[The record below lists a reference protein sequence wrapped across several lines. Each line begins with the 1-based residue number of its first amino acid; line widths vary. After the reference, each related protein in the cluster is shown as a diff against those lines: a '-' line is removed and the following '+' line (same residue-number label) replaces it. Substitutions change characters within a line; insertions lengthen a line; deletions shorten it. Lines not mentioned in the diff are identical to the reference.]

1 MGQENPKSKLK
12 KVYSTFHQTD
22 LLLAKM
28 ALDREGIRY
37 ETTNENFAALYP
49 GADGMAT
56 VVIFV
61 EDTDMERA
69 RQTLGPFIKENKEE
83 GNEDN

>member
-1 MGQENPKSKLK
+1 MKEDKQNFKPVV
-12 KVYSTFHQTD
+12 VYSNFVQSQ

-37 ETTNENFAALYP
+37 ETTNENIAALYP

-56 VVIFV
+56 IDLVVD
-61 EDTDMERA
+61 ESDMERA
-69 RQTLGPFIKENKEE
+69 KEALKSAGLH
-83 GNEDN
+83 GNNESH